1 MPLTCARVYSSQIVT
16 RHGSGSTL
24 ITDQGR
30 EFMSSFF
37 QRTCKILGVR
47 RVRTSSYHAS
57 SNGVVERLHR
67 SLHSGLSHYV
77 NANHKNWDEVVPY
90 YLMSHRATP
99 HTTTGYSPFYLLHGR
114 EMVLP
119 STENL
124 KARLPKD
131 NTDEDQRLENLKSS
145 LRLAYRLA
153 AKANRKSHMNNKR
166 LYDRKAK
173 PREFAVQDL
182 VYLYNPA
189 LKPGLTRKFAK
200 PWIGPCQITKKI
212 SELNYEI
219 VDEKGRRQVVHINR
233 LKKSFNPE
241 VWNPKPRQKPERKAP
256 RRLVKPQDANGNS
269 QGDFKIGPYPLACP
283 QNSEAG
289 NEHEPLVDH
298 SPNTPDLTQQPTDT
312 PISERN
318 DPSYQPPNT
327 PLSRREL
334 QTSRTHPPLTRLR
347 AKTLSQDA
355 ENM

>member
-1 MPLTCARVYSSQIVT
+1 M
-16 RHGSGSTL
+16 
-24 ITDQGR
+24 
-30 EFMSSFF
+30 
-37 QRTCKILGVR
+37 
-47 RVRTSSYHAS
+47 RTSSYHAS

-241 VWNPKPRQKPERKAP
+241 VWNPKPRQKPER
-256 RRLVKPQDANGNS
+256 
-269 QGDFKIGPYPLACP
+269 
-283 QNSEAG
+283 
-289 NEHEPLVDH
+289 
-298 SPNTPDLTQQPTDT
+298 
-312 PISERN
+312 
-318 DPSYQPPNT
+318 
-327 PLSRREL
+327 
-334 QTSRTHPPLTRLR
+334 
-347 AKTLSQDA
+347 
-355 ENM
+355 